1 MCIDCIRSQVDITEG
16 IPKEVML
23 LWCSN
28 CGRYLQPP
36 RHWVQCELES
46 RQLLVICLK
55 RVKGLNKVKLIDAGF
70 IWTEPHSRRIKV
82 KLTVQKEV
90 FTNTVL
96 QQVFVIEFI
105 VQNQMCEDCH
115 RVMAKDTWNALV
127 QVRQRVSHKRTFL
140 FLEQLILKHKVHSN
154 ALRIA
159 EKADGL
165 DFYWSQKSHAKKFV
179 EFLQSVLGVRYK
191 TAEQLISMDV
201 HSNIAHFK
209 YTYSVE
215 IPPVCKDD
223 IVCLPKRLALSLG
236 NISPLCVVWRV
247 SNLLHMLDPLTL
259 QACEMNAQLYWKEP
273 FRSICEVQQLMEYI
287 VLDVELT
294 GAANG
299 KFALADMEVAKV
311 SDFGLN
317 DRRYRT
323 RSHLGHVLH
332 PGDLAYGYDMNSI
345 NFNDSEIANFPA
357 DRMPDVILVRKSYS
371 NKQRLRRN
379 WKLQQLQK
387 EQEDDSRHF
396 NAQAAEIDE
405 EMFMRELEED
415 TDIRSRVNLYKD
427 PRAMQQM
434 QQPQQHGDVDDYAP
448 AVDVAELLDN
458 LTLDDAAAAADA
470 EDADYDDKYVLAQD
484 HDMDDDD

>member
-1 MCIDCIRSQVDITEG
+1 M
-16 IPKEVML
+16 
-23 LWCSN
+23 
-28 CGRYLQPP
+28 
-36 RHWVQCELES
+36 
-46 RQLLVICLK
+46 
-55 RVKGLNKVKLIDAGF
+55 KLIDAGF

-127 QVRQRVSHKRTFL
+127 QVRQRVCTNILIQWLMFFLQVSHKRTFL

-259 QACEMNAQLYWKEP
+259 QGIPNVTFMMLIHLACEMNAQLYWKEP

-299 KFALADMEVAKV
+299 KV
-311 SDFGLN
+311 
-317 DRRYRT
+317 
-323 RSHLGHVLH
+323 
-332 PGDLAYGYDMNSI
+332 
-345 NFNDSEIANFPA
+345 
-357 DRMPDVILVRKSYS
+357 
-371 NKQRLRRN
+371 QRGA
-379 WKLQQLQK
+379 
-387 EQEDDSRHF
+387 F
-396 NAQAAEIDE
+396 
-405 EMFMRELEED
+405 
-415 TDIRSRVNLYKD
+415 T
-427 PRAMQQM
+427 
-434 QQPQQHGDVDDYAP
+434 
-448 AVDVAELLDN
+448 
-458 LTLDDAAAAADA
+458 
-470 EDADYDDKYVLAQD
+470 
-484 HDMDDDD
+484 